1 MTKGEAMYKILVL
14 NPGSTSTKVA
24 YYEDAV
30 NVCERN
36 LDVDR
41 QVIAGMK
48 GIFDQMDLRK
58 ETIRTFMKEEK
69 IDPKELN
76 VIVSRGGGGGN
87 LMSGGYI
94 IDKALVQHCYDYD
107 TPHASSLGP
116 VIAYEMGQE
125 LGIPAFI
132 YDGEGVN
139 EFIPEAC
146 LSGFKDFPIA
156 PGSHTLNAKA
166 AARIGAAKL
175 GGKLDD
181 FNIVVCH
188 LGGGTS
194 TSAHRHGRLI
204 DSTSDGYSAERA
216 GGVPFMAIIGFVAGC
231 FSGKYTHRDILKMI
245 MGGGGLAGH
254 LGTSDLREVERR
266 IDAGDAEAKLAF
278 DGMVYAQA
286 KDIGAMSTTMNMDV
300 DAIVLTGGMAHSSR
314 LVEALSARV
323 SKIAPI
329 IVAPGSH
336 EMDSLATGVI
346 RVMNGEEPYHKFG
359 RDRVEDEYV
368 K

>member
-1 MTKGEAMYKILVL
+1 MYKILVL

-30 NVCERN
+30 NICERN

-41 QVIAGMK
+41 KVIAGMK
-48 GIFDQMDLRK
+48 DIFDQMDLRK
-58 ETIRTFMKEEK
+58 QTIQNFMEEEG
-69 IDPKELN
+69 INPEELSF
-76 VIVSRGGGGGN
+76 IVSRGGGGGN

-94 IDKALVQHCYDYD
+94 IDEALVQHCHDYD

-116 VIAYEMGQE
+116 VIAYEMAQK

-146 LSGFKDFPIA
+146 LSGLKEFPIA

-175 GGKLDD
+175 GGKLEDY
-181 FNIVVCH
+181 NIVVCH

-194 TSAHRHGRLI
+194 TSAHCKGKLI

-216 GGVPFMAIIGFVAGC
+216 GGVPFMSVIGCVAGC
-231 FSGKYTHRDILKMI
+231 VSGKYTHRAILTMI
-245 MGGGGLAGH
+245 MGGGGLVNY

-286 KDIGAMSTTMNMDV
+286 KDIGAMSTTMNMDI
-300 DAIVLTGGMAHSSR
+300 DAIVLTGGMANSKR

-323 SKIAPI
+323 SKLAPI
-329 IVAPGSH
+329 IVVPGSH
-336 EMDSLATGVI
+336 EMDSLATGAI

-359 RDRVEDEYV
+359 KDRSEDEYV

>member
-1 MTKGEAMYKILVL
+1 MYKILVL

-24 YYEDAV
+24 YYEDSV

-41 QVIAGMK
+41 AAIAGMK
-48 GIFDQMDLRK
+48 NIFDQMDLRK
-58 ETIRTFMKEEK
+58 ETIRNFLDEEH
-69 IDPKELN
+69 IRPEDLSF
-76 VIVSRGGGGGN
+76 IVSRGGGGGN
-87 LMSGGYI
+87 LMSGGYL
-94 IDKALVQHCYDYD
+94 IDEALVQHCYDYD

-116 VIAYEMGQE
+116 VIAYEMGKQ

-146 LSGFKDFPIA
+146 LSGFPAFPIA

-166 AARIGAAKL
+166 AARIGAARL
-175 GGKLDD
+175 GGKLED

-194 TSAHRHGRLI
+194 TSAHCRGKLI

-216 GGVPFMAIIGFVAGC
+216 GGVPFMALIGFVAGC
-231 FSGKYTHRDILKMI
+231 FSGKYTQCDILKMI
-245 MGGGGLAGH
+245 MGGGGLAGY
-254 LGTSDLREVERR
+254 LGTSDLREVEKMV
-266 IDAGDAEAKLAF
+266 DAGDEKAKLIF

-286 KDIGAMSTTMNMDV
+286 KDIGAMATTMNMDV
-300 DAIVLTGGMAHSSR
+300 DAIVLTGGMAHSKR

-323 SKIAPI
+323 GKIAPI
-329 IVAPGSH
+329 IVAAGSH
-336 EMDSLATGVI
+336 EMDALANGAI
-346 RVMNGEEPYHKFG
+346 RLMNREEKYHKFG
-359 RDRVEDEYV
+359 KDSSEDAYV
-368 K
+368 

>member
-1 MTKGEAMYKILVL
+1 MYKILVL

-24 YYEDAV
+24 YYEDSV

-41 QVIAGMK
+41 AAIAVMK
-48 GIFDQMDLRK
+48 NIFDQMDLRK
-58 ETIRTFMKEEK
+58 ETIRNFLDEEH
-69 IDPKELN
+69 IRPEDLSF
-76 VIVSRGGGGGN
+76 IVSRGGGGGN

-94 IDKALVQHCYDYD
+94 IDEALVQHCYDYD

-116 VIAYEMGQE
+116 VIAYEMGKQ

-146 LSGFKDFPIA
+146 LSGFPAFPIA

-166 AARIGAAKL
+166 AARIGAARL
-175 GGKLDD
+175 GGKLED

-194 TSAHRHGRLI
+194 TSAHCGGKLI

-216 GGVPFMAIIGFVAGC
+216 GGVPFMALIGFVAGC
-231 FSGKYTHRDILKMI
+231 FSGKYTQRDILKMI
-245 MGGGGLAGH
+245 MGGGGLAGY
-254 LGTSDLREVERR
+254 LGTSDLREVEKMV
-266 IDAGDAEAKLAF
+266 DAGDEKAKLIF

-286 KDIGAMSTTMNMDV
+286 KDIGAMATTMNMDV
-300 DAIVLTGGMAHSSR
+300 DAIVLTGGMAHSKR

-323 SKIAPI
+323 GKIAPI
-329 IVAPGSH
+329 IVAAGSH
-336 EMDSLATGVI
+336 EMDALANGAI
-346 RVMNGEEPYHKFG
+346 RLMNREEKYHKFG
-359 RDRVEDEYV
+359 KDSSEDAYV
-368 K
+368 

>member
-1 MTKGEAMYKILVL
+1 MYKILVL

-24 YYEDAV
+24 YYEDSV

-41 QVIAGMK
+41 AAIAGMK
-48 GIFDQMDLRK
+48 NIFDQMDLRK
-58 ETIRTFMKEEK
+58 ETIRNFLDEEH
-69 IDPKELN
+69 IRPEDLSF
-76 VIVSRGGGGGN
+76 IVSRGGGGGN
-87 LMSGGYI
+87 LMSGGYL
-94 IDKALVQHCYDYD
+94 IDEALVQHCYDYD

-116 VIAYEMGQE
+116 VIAYEMGKQ

-146 LSGFKDFPIA
+146 LSGFPAFPIA

-166 AARIGAAKL
+166 AARIGAARL
-175 GGKLDD
+175 GGKLED

-194 TSAHRHGRLI
+194 TSAHCRGKLI

-216 GGVPFMAIIGFVAGC
+216 GGVPFMALIGFVAGC
-231 FSGKYTHRDILKMI
+231 FSGKYTKRDILKMI
-245 MGGGGLAGH
+245 MGGGGLAGY
-254 LGTSDLREVERR
+254 LGTSDLREVEKMV
-266 IDAGDAEAKLAF
+266 DAGDEKAKLIF

-286 KDIGAMSTTMNMDV
+286 KDIGAMATTMNMDV
-300 DAIVLTGGMAHSSR
+300 DAIVLTGGMAHSKR

-323 SKIAPI
+323 GKIAPI
-329 IVAPGSH
+329 IVAAGSH
-336 EMDSLATGVI
+336 EMDALANGAI
-346 RVMNGEEPYHKFG
+346 RLMNREEKYHKFG
-359 RDRVEDEYV
+359 KDSSEDAYV
-368 K
+368 

>member
-1 MTKGEAMYKILVL
+1 MYKILVL

-24 YYEDAV
+24 YYEDSV

-36 LDVDR
+36 LDIDR
-41 QVIAGMK
+41 AAIAGMK
-48 GIFDQMDLRK
+48 SIFDQMDLRK
-58 ETIRTFMKEEK
+58 ETIRNFLAEEH
-69 IDPKELN
+69 IRPEDLS

-94 IDKALVQHCYDYD
+94 IDEALVQHCYDYD

-116 VIAYEMGQE
+116 VIAYEMGKQ

-146 LSGFKDFPIA
+146 LSGFPAFPIA

-175 GGKLDD
+175 GGRLED

-194 TSAHRHGRLI
+194 TSAHCRGMLI

-216 GGVPFMAIIGFVAGC
+216 GGVPFMALIGFVTGC
-231 FSGKYTHRDILKMI
+231 FSGQYTQQDVLKMI
-245 MGGGGLAGH
+245 MGGGGLAGY

-266 IDAGDAEAKLAF
+266 IDAGDETAKLIF

-300 DAIVLTGGMAHSSR
+300 DAIVLTGGMAHSKR

-323 SKIAPI
+323 GKIAPI
-329 IVAPGSH
+329 IVAAGSH
-336 EMDSLATGVI
+336 EMDSLANGVI
-346 RVMNGEEPYHKFG
+346 RLMNREEKYHKFG
-359 RDRVEDEYV
+359 KDSSEDSYV
-368 K
+368 

>member
-1 MTKGEAMYKILVL
+1 MYKILVL

-24 YYEDAV
+24 YYEDSV

-41 QVIAGMK
+41 AAIAGMK
-48 GIFDQMDLRK
+48 NIFDQMDLRK
-58 ETIRTFMKEEK
+58 ETIRNFLDEEH
-69 IDPKELN
+69 IRPENLSF
-76 VIVSRGGGGGN
+76 IVSRGGGGGN
-87 LMSGGYI
+87 LMSGGYL
-94 IDKALVQHCYDYD
+94 IDEALVQHCYDYD

-116 VIAYEMGQE
+116 VIAYEMGKQ

-146 LSGFKDFPIA
+146 LSGFPAFPIA

-166 AARIGAAKL
+166 AARIGAARL
-175 GGKLDD
+175 GGKLED

-194 TSAHRHGRLI
+194 TSAHCRGKLI

-216 GGVPFMAIIGFVAGC
+216 GGVPFMALIGFVAGC
-231 FSGKYTHRDILKMI
+231 FSGKYTQRDILKMI
-245 MGGGGLAGH
+245 MGGGGLAGY
-254 LGTSDLREVERR
+254 LGTSDLREVEKMV
-266 IDAGDAEAKLAF
+266 DAGDEKAKLIF

-286 KDIGAMSTTMNMDV
+286 KDIGAMATTMNMDV
-300 DAIVLTGGMAHSSR
+300 DAIVLTGGMAHSKR

-323 SKIAPI
+323 GKIAPI
-329 IVAPGSH
+329 IVAAGSH
-336 EMDSLATGVI
+336 EMDALANGAI
-346 RVMNGEEPYHKFG
+346 RLMNREEKYHKFG
-359 RDRVEDEYV
+359 KDSSEDAYV
-368 K
+368 

>member
-1 MTKGEAMYKILVL
+1 MYKILVL

-24 YYEDAV
+24 YYEDSV

-41 QVIAGMK
+41 AAIAGMK
-48 GIFDQMDLRK
+48 NIFDQMDLRK
-58 ETIRTFMKEEK
+58 ETIRNFLDEEH
-69 IDPKELN
+69 IRPEDLSF
-76 VIVSRGGGGGN
+76 IVSRGGGGGN
-87 LMSGGYI
+87 LMSGGYL
-94 IDKALVQHCYDYD
+94 IDEALVQHCYDYD

-116 VIAYEMGQE
+116 VIAYEMGKQ

-146 LSGFKDFPIA
+146 LSGFPAFPIA
-156 PGSHTLNAKA
+156 PGSHTLSAKA
-166 AARIGAAKL
+166 AARIGAARL
-175 GGKLDD
+175 GGKLED

-194 TSAHRHGRLI
+194 TSAHCRGKLI

-216 GGVPFMAIIGFVAGC
+216 GGVPFMALIGFVAGC
-231 FSGKYTHRDILKMI
+231 FSGKYTQRDILKMI
-245 MGGGGLAGH
+245 MGGGGLAGY
-254 LGTSDLREVERR
+254 LGTSDLREVEKMV
-266 IDAGDAEAKLAF
+266 DAGDEKAKLIF

-286 KDIGAMSTTMNMDV
+286 KDIGAMATTMNMDV
-300 DAIVLTGGMAHSSR
+300 DAIVLTGGMAHSKR

-323 SKIAPI
+323 GKIAPI
-329 IVAPGSH
+329 IVAAGSH
-336 EMDSLATGVI
+336 EMDALANGAI
-346 RVMNGEEPYHKFG
+346 RLMNREEKYHKFG
-359 RDRVEDEYV
+359 KDSSEDAYV
-368 K
+368 

>member
-1 MTKGEAMYKILVL
+1 MYKILVL

-24 YYEDAV
+24 YYEDSV

-41 QVIAGMK
+41 AAIAGMK
-48 GIFDQMDLRK
+48 NIFDQMDLRK
-58 ETIRTFMKEEK
+58 ETIRNFLDEEH
-69 IDPKELN
+69 IRPEDLSF
-76 VIVSRGGGGGN
+76 IVSRGGGGGN
-87 LMSGGYI
+87 LMSGGYL
-94 IDKALVQHCYDYD
+94 IDEALVQHCYDYD

-116 VIAYEMGQE
+116 VIAYEMGKQ

-146 LSGFKDFPIA
+146 LSGFPAFPIA

-166 AARIGAAKL
+166 AARIGAARL
-175 GGKLDD
+175 GGKLED

-194 TSAHRHGRLI
+194 TSAHCRGKLI

-216 GGVPFMAIIGFVAGC
+216 GGVPFMALIGFVAGC
-231 FSGKYTHRDILKMI
+231 FSGKYTQRDILKMI
-245 MGGGGLAGH
+245 MGGGGLAGY
-254 LGTSDLREVERR
+254 LGTSDLREVEKMV
-266 IDAGDAEAKLAF
+266 DAGDEKAKLIF

-286 KDIGAMSTTMNMDV
+286 KDIGAMATTMNMDV
-300 DAIVLTGGMAHSSR
+300 DAIVLTGGMAHSKR

-323 SKIAPI
+323 GKIAPI
-329 IVAPGSH
+329 IVAAGSH
-336 EMDSLATGVI
+336 EMDALAIGAI
-346 RVMNGEEPYHKFG
+346 RLMNREEKYHKFG
-359 RDRVEDEYV
+359 KDSSEDAYV
-368 K
+368 

>member
-1 MTKGEAMYKILVL
+1 MYKILVL

-24 YYEDAV
+24 YYEDSV

-41 QVIAGMK
+41 AAIAGMK
-48 GIFDQMDLRK
+48 NIFDQMDLRK
-58 ETIRTFMKEEK
+58 ETIRNFLDEEH
-69 IDPKELN
+69 IRPEDLSF
-76 VIVSRGGGGGN
+76 IVSRGGGGGN
-87 LMSGGYI
+87 LMSGGYL
-94 IDKALVQHCYDYD
+94 IDEALVQHCYDYD

-116 VIAYEMGQE
+116 VIAYEMGKQ

-146 LSGFKDFPIA
+146 LSGFPAFPIA

-166 AARIGAAKL
+166 AARIGAARL
-175 GGKLDD
+175 GGKLED

-194 TSAHRHGRLI
+194 TSAHCRGKLI

-216 GGVPFMAIIGFVAGC
+216 GGVPFMALIGFVAGC
-231 FSGKYTHRDILKMI
+231 FSGKYTQRDILKMI
-245 MGGGGLAGH
+245 MGGGGLAGY
-254 LGTSDLREVERR
+254 LGTSDLREVEKMV
-266 IDAGDAEAKLAF
+266 DAGDEKAKLIF

-286 KDIGAMSTTMNMDV
+286 KDIGTMATTMNMDV
-300 DAIVLTGGMAHSSR
+300 DAIVLTGGMAHSKR

-323 SKIAPI
+323 GKIAPI
-329 IVAPGSH
+329 IVAAGSH
-336 EMDSLATGVI
+336 EMDALANGAI
-346 RVMNGEEPYHKFG
+346 RLMNREEKYHKFG
-359 RDRVEDEYV
+359 KDSSEDAYV
-368 K
+368 

>member
-1 MTKGEAMYKILVL
+1 MYKILVL

-24 YYEDAV
+24 YYEDSV

-41 QVIAGMK
+41 AAIAGMK
-48 GIFDQMDLRK
+48 NIFDQMDLRK
-58 ETIRTFMKEEK
+58 ETIRNFLDEEH
-69 IDPKELN
+69 IQPEDLSF
-76 VIVSRGGGGGN
+76 IVSRGGGGGN
-87 LMSGGYI
+87 LMSGGYL
-94 IDKALVQHCYDYD
+94 IDEALVQHCYDYD

-116 VIAYEMGQE
+116 VIAYEMGKQ

-146 LSGFKDFPIA
+146 LSGFPAFPIA

-166 AARIGAAKL
+166 AARIGAARL
-175 GGKLDD
+175 GGKLED

-194 TSAHRHGRLI
+194 TSAHCGGKLI

-216 GGVPFMAIIGFVAGC
+216 GGVPFMALIGFVAGC
-231 FSGKYTHRDILKMI
+231 FSGKYTQRDILKMI
-245 MGGGGLAGH
+245 MGGGGLAGY
-254 LGTSDLREVERR
+254 LGTSDLREVEKMV
-266 IDAGDAEAKLAF
+266 DAGDEKAKLIF

-286 KDIGAMSTTMNMDV
+286 KDIGAMATTMNMDV
-300 DAIVLTGGMAHSSR
+300 DAIVLTGGMAHSKR

-323 SKIAPI
+323 GKIAPI
-329 IVAPGSH
+329 IVAAGSH
-336 EMDSLATGVI
+336 EMDALANGAI
-346 RVMNGEEPYHKFG
+346 RLMNREEKYHKFG
-359 RDRVEDEYV
+359 KDSSEDAYV
-368 K
+368 

>member
-1 MTKGEAMYKILVL
+1 MDTIKLINEAVVLKGGKPEIL
-14 NPGSTSTKVA
+14 
-24 YYEDAV
+24 
-30 NVCERN
+30 R
-36 LDVDR
+36 
-41 QVIAGMK
+41 
-48 GIFDQMDLRK
+48 
-58 ETIRTFMKEEK
+58 
-69 IDPKELN
+69 
-76 VIVSRGGGGGN
+76 
-87 LMSGGYI
+87 
-94 IDKALVQHCYDYD
+94 DK
-107 TPHASSLGP
+107 SSLSAGKAKTM
-116 VIAYEMGQE
+116 AYRIMAEHNTVSDGDSMH
-125 LGIPAFI
+125 LKFDSLISHDITYVGIIQTAR
-132 YDGEGVN
+132 
-139 EFIPEAC
+139 A
-146 LSGFKDFPIA
+146 SGLKEFPIA

-175 GGKLDD
+175 GGKLEDY
-181 FNIVVCH
+181 NIVVCH

-194 TSAHRHGRLI
+194 TSAHCKGKLI

-216 GGVPFMAIIGFVAGC
+216 GGVPFMSVIGFVAGC

-245 MGGGGLAGH
+245 MGGGGLVNY

-286 KDIGAMSTTMNMDV
+286 KDIGAMSTTMNMDI
-300 DAIVLTGGMAHSSR
+300 DAIVLTGGMANSKR

-329 IVAPGSH
+329 IVVPGSH
-336 EMDSLATGVI
+336 EMDSLATGAI

-359 RDRVEDEYV
+359 KDRSEDEYV

>member
-1 MTKGEAMYKILVL
+1 MYKILVL

-24 YYEDAV
+24 YYEDSV

-41 QVIAGMK
+41 AAIAGMK
-48 GIFDQMDLRK
+48 NIFDQMDLRK
-58 ETIRTFMKEEK
+58 ETIRNFLDEEH
-69 IDPKELN
+69 IRPEDLSF
-76 VIVSRGGGGGN
+76 IVSRGGGGGN
-87 LMSGGYI
+87 LMSGGYL
-94 IDKALVQHCYDYD
+94 IDEALVQHCYDYD

-116 VIAYEMGQE
+116 VIAYEMGKQ

-146 LSGFKDFPIA
+146 LSGFPAFPIA

-166 AARIGAAKL
+166 AARIGAARL
-175 GGKLDD
+175 GGKLED
-181 FNIVVCH
+181 FKIVVCH

-194 TSAHRHGRLI
+194 TSAHCRGKLI

-216 GGVPFMAIIGFVAGC
+216 GGVPFMALIGFVAGC
-231 FSGKYTHRDILKMI
+231 FSGKYTQRDILKMI
-245 MGGGGLAGH
+245 MGGGGLAGY
-254 LGTSDLREVERR
+254 LGTSDLREVEKMV
-266 IDAGDAEAKLAF
+266 DAGDEKAKLIF

-286 KDIGAMSTTMNMDV
+286 KDIGAMATTMNMDV
-300 DAIVLTGGMAHSSR
+300 DAIVLTGGMAHSKR

-323 SKIAPI
+323 GKIAPI
-329 IVAPGSH
+329 IVAAGSH
-336 EMDSLATGVI
+336 EMDALANGAI
-346 RVMNGEEPYHKFG
+346 RLMNREEKYHKFG
-359 RDRVEDEYV
+359 KDSSEDAYV
-368 K
+368 

>member
-1 MTKGEAMYKILVL
+1 MYKILVL

-24 YYEDAV
+24 YYEDSV

-41 QVIAGMK
+41 AAIAGMK
-48 GIFDQMDLRK
+48 NIFDQMDLRK
-58 ETIRTFMKEEK
+58 ETLRNFLDEEHIRPEDLSF
-69 IDPKELN
+69 
-76 VIVSRGGGGGN
+76 IVSRGGGGGN
-87 LMSGGYI
+87 LMSGGYL
-94 IDKALVQHCYDYD
+94 IDEALVQHCYDYD

-116 VIAYEMGQE
+116 VIAYEMGKQ

-146 LSGFKDFPIA
+146 LSGFPAFPIA

-166 AARIGAAKL
+166 AARIGAARL
-175 GGKLDD
+175 GGKLED

-194 TSAHRHGRLI
+194 TSAHCGGKLI

-216 GGVPFMAIIGFVAGC
+216 GGVPFMALIGFVAGC
-231 FSGKYTHRDILKMI
+231 FSGKYTQRDILKMI
-245 MGGGGLAGH
+245 MGGGGLAGY
-254 LGTSDLREVERR
+254 LGTSDLREVEKMV
-266 IDAGDAEAKLAF
+266 DAGDEKAKLIF

-286 KDIGAMSTTMNMDV
+286 KDIGAMATTMNMDV
-300 DAIVLTGGMAHSSR
+300 DAIVLTGGMAHSKR

-323 SKIAPI
+323 GKIAPI
-329 IVAPGSH
+329 IVAAGSH
-336 EMDSLATGVI
+336 EMDALANGAI
-346 RVMNGEEPYHKFG
+346 RLMNREEKYHKFG
-359 RDRVEDEYV
+359 KDSSEDAYV
-368 K
+368 

>member
-1 MTKGEAMYKILVL
+1 MYKILVL

-24 YYEDAV
+24 YYEDSV

-41 QVIAGMK
+41 AAIAGMK
-48 GIFDQMDLRK
+48 NIFDQMDLRK
-58 ETIRTFMKEEK
+58 ETIRNFLDEEH
-69 IDPKELN
+69 IRPEDLSF
-76 VIVSRGGGGGN
+76 IVSRGGGGGN
-87 LMSGGYI
+87 LMSGGYL
-94 IDKALVQHCYDYD
+94 IDEALVQHCYDYD

-116 VIAYEMGQE
+116 VIAYEMGKQ

-146 LSGFKDFPIA
+146 LSGFPAFPIA

-166 AARIGAAKL
+166 AARIGAARL
-175 GGKLDD
+175 GGKLED

-194 TSAHRHGRLI
+194 TSAHCRGKLI

-216 GGVPFMAIIGFVAGC
+216 GGVPFMALIGFVAGC
-231 FSGKYTHRDILKMI
+231 FSGKYTQRDILKMI
-245 MGGGGLAGH
+245 MGGGGLAGY
-254 LGTSDLREVERR
+254 LGTSDLREVEKMV
-266 IDAGDAEAKLAF
+266 DAGDEKAKLIF

-286 KDIGAMSTTMNMDV
+286 KDIGAMATTMNMDV
-300 DAIVLTGGMAHSSR
+300 DAIVLTGGMAHSKR

-323 SKIAPI
+323 GKIAPI
-329 IVAPGSH
+329 IVAAGSH
-336 EMDSLATGVI
+336 EMDALANGAI
-346 RVMNGEEPYHKFG
+346 RLMNREEKYHKFG
-359 RDRVEDEYV
+359 KDSSEDAYV
-368 K
+368 

>member
-1 MTKGEAMYKILVL
+1 MYKILVL

-24 YYEDAV
+24 YYEDSV

-41 QVIAGMK
+41 AAIAGMK
-48 GIFDQMDLRK
+48 NIFDQMDLRK
-58 ETIRTFMKEEK
+58 ETIRNFLDEEH
-69 IDPKELN
+69 IRPEDLSF
-76 VIVSRGGGGGN
+76 IVSRGGGGGN
-87 LMSGGYI
+87 LMSGGYL
-94 IDKALVQHCYDYD
+94 IDEALVQHCYDYD

-116 VIAYEMGQE
+116 VIAYEMGKQ

-146 LSGFKDFPIA
+146 LSGFPAFPIA

-166 AARIGAAKL
+166 AARIGVARL
-175 GGKLDD
+175 GGKLED

-194 TSAHRHGRLI
+194 TSAHCGGKLI

-216 GGVPFMAIIGFVAGC
+216 GGVPFMALIGFVAGC
-231 FSGKYTHRDILKMI
+231 FSGKYTQRDILKMI
-245 MGGGGLAGH
+245 MGGGGLAGY
-254 LGTSDLREVERR
+254 LGTSDLREVEKMV
-266 IDAGDAEAKLAF
+266 DAGDEKAKLIF

-286 KDIGAMSTTMNMDV
+286 KDIGAMATTMNMDV
-300 DAIVLTGGMAHSSR
+300 DAIVLTGGMAHSKR

-323 SKIAPI
+323 GKIAPI
-329 IVAPGSH
+329 IVAAGSH
-336 EMDSLATGVI
+336 EMDALANGAI
-346 RVMNGEEPYHKFG
+346 RLMNREEKYHKFG
-359 RDRVEDEYV
+359 KDSSEDAYV
-368 K
+368 

>member
-1 MTKGEAMYKILVL
+1 MYKILVL

-24 YYEDAV
+24 YYEDSV

-41 QVIAGMK
+41 AAIAGMK
-48 GIFDQMDLRK
+48 NIFDQMDLRK
-58 ETIRTFMKEEK
+58 ETIRNFLDEEH
-69 IDPKELN
+69 IRPEDLSF
-76 VIVSRGGGGGN
+76 IVSRGGGGGN
-87 LMSGGYI
+87 LMSGGYL
-94 IDKALVQHCYDYD
+94 IDEALVQHCYDYD

-116 VIAYEMGQE
+116 VIAYEMGKQ

-146 LSGFKDFPIA
+146 LSGFPAFPIA
-156 PGSHTLNAKA
+156 PGSQTLNAKA
-166 AARIGAAKL
+166 AARIGAARL
-175 GGKLDD
+175 GGKLED

-194 TSAHRHGRLI
+194 TSAHCRGKLI

-216 GGVPFMAIIGFVAGC
+216 GGVPFMALIGFVAGC
-231 FSGKYTHRDILKMI
+231 FSGKYTQRDILKMI
-245 MGGGGLAGH
+245 MGGGGLAGY
-254 LGTSDLREVERR
+254 LGTSDLREVEKMV
-266 IDAGDAEAKLAF
+266 DAGDEKAKLIF

-286 KDIGAMSTTMNMDV
+286 KDIGAMATTMNMDV
-300 DAIVLTGGMAHSSR
+300 DAIVLTGGMAHSKR

-323 SKIAPI
+323 GKIAPI
-329 IVAPGSH
+329 IVAAGSH
-336 EMDSLATGVI
+336 EMDALANGAI
-346 RVMNGEEPYHKFG
+346 RLMNREEKYHKFG
-359 RDRVEDEYV
+359 KDSSEDAYV
-368 K
+368 

>member
-1 MTKGEAMYKILVL
+1 MYKILVL

-24 YYEDAV
+24 YYEDSV

-41 QVIAGMK
+41 AAIAGMK
-48 GIFDQMDLRK
+48 NIFDQMDLRK
-58 ETIRTFMKEEK
+58 ETIRNFLDEEH
-69 IDPKELN
+69 IRPEDLSF
-76 VIVSRGGGGGN
+76 IVSRGGGGGN
-87 LMSGGYI
+87 LMSGGYL
-94 IDKALVQHCYDYD
+94 IDEALVQHCYDYD

-116 VIAYEMGQE
+116 VIAYEMGKQ

-146 LSGFKDFPIA
+146 LSGFPAFPIA

-166 AARIGAAKL
+166 AARIGAARL
-175 GGKLDD
+175 GGKLED

-194 TSAHRHGRLI
+194 TSAHCGGKLI

-216 GGVPFMAIIGFVAGC
+216 GGVPFMALIGFVAGC
-231 FSGKYTHRDILKMI
+231 FSGKYTQRDILKMI
-245 MGGGGLAGH
+245 MGGGGLAGY
-254 LGTSDLREVERR
+254 LGTSDLREVEKMV
-266 IDAGDAEAKLAF
+266 DAGDEKAKLIF

-286 KDIGAMSTTMNMDV
+286 KDIGAMATTMNMDV
-300 DAIVLTGGMAHSSR
+300 DAIVLTGGMAHSKR

-323 SKIAPI
+323 GKIAPI
-329 IVAPGSH
+329 IVAAGSH
-336 EMDSLATGVI
+336 EMDALANGAI
-346 RVMNGEEPYHKFG
+346 RLMNREEKYHKFG
-359 RDRVEDEYV
+359 KDSSEDAYV
-368 K
+368 

>member
-1 MTKGEAMYKILVL
+1 MYKILVL

-24 YYEDAV
+24 YYEDSV

-41 QVIAGMK
+41 AAIAGMK
-48 GIFDQMDLRK
+48 NIFDQMDLRK
-58 ETIRTFMKEEK
+58 ETIRNFLDEEH
-69 IDPKELN
+69 IRPEDLSF
-76 VIVSRGGGGGN
+76 IVSRGGGGGN
-87 LMSGGYI
+87 LMSGGYL
-94 IDKALVQHCYDYD
+94 IDEALVQHCYDYD

-116 VIAYEMGQE
+116 VIAYEMGKQ

-146 LSGFKDFPIA
+146 LSGFPAFPIA

-166 AARIGAAKL
+166 AARIGAARL
-175 GGKLDD
+175 GGKLED

-194 TSAHRHGRLI
+194 TSAHCRGKLI

-216 GGVPFMAIIGFVAGC
+216 GGVPFMALIGFVAGC
-231 FSGKYTHRDILKMI
+231 FSGKYTQRDILKMI
-245 MGGGGLAGH
+245 MGGGGLAGY
-254 LGTSDLREVERR
+254 LGTSDLREVEKMV
-266 IDAGDAEAKLAF
+266 DAGDEKAKLIF

-286 KDIGAMSTTMNMDV
+286 KDIGAMATTMNMDV
-300 DAIVLTGGMAHSSR
+300 DAIVLTGGMAHSKR

-323 SKIAPI
+323 GKIAPI
-329 IVAPGSH
+329 IVAAGSH
-336 EMDSLATGVI
+336 EMEALANGAI
-346 RVMNGEEPYHKFG
+346 RLMNREEKYHKFG
-359 RDRVEDEYV
+359 KDSSEDAYV
-368 K
+368 

>member
-1 MTKGEAMYKILVL
+1 MYKILVL

-24 YYEDAV
+24 YYEDSV

-41 QVIAGMK
+41 AAIAGMK
-48 GIFDQMDLRK
+48 NIFDQMDLRK
-58 ETIRTFMKEEK
+58 ETIRNFLDEGHIRPE
-69 IDPKELN
+69 DLSF
-76 VIVSRGGGGGN
+76 IVSRGGGGGN
-87 LMSGGYI
+87 LMSGGYL
-94 IDKALVQHCYDYD
+94 IDEALVQHCYDYD

-116 VIAYEMGQE
+116 VIAYEMGKQ

-146 LSGFKDFPIA
+146 LSGFPAFPIA

-166 AARIGAAKL
+166 AARIGAARL
-175 GGKLDD
+175 GGKLED

-194 TSAHRHGRLI
+194 TSAHCRGKLI

-216 GGVPFMAIIGFVAGC
+216 GGVPFMALIGFVAGC
-231 FSGKYTHRDILKMI
+231 FSGKYTQRDILKMI
-245 MGGGGLAGH
+245 MGGGGLAGY
-254 LGTSDLREVERR
+254 LGTSDLREVEKMV
-266 IDAGDAEAKLAF
+266 DAGDEKAKLIF

-286 KDIGAMSTTMNMDV
+286 KDIGAMATTMNMDV
-300 DAIVLTGGMAHSSR
+300 DAIVLTGGMAHSKR

-323 SKIAPI
+323 GKIAPI
-329 IVAPGSH
+329 IVAAGSH
-336 EMDSLATGVI
+336 EMDALANGAI
-346 RVMNGEEPYHKFG
+346 RLMNREEKYHKFG
-359 RDRVEDEYV
+359 KDSSEDAYV
-368 K
+368 

>member
-1 MTKGEAMYKILVL
+1 MYKILVL

-24 YYEDAV
+24 YYEDSV

-41 QVIAGMK
+41 AAIAGMK
-48 GIFDQMDLRK
+48 NIFDQMDLRK
-58 ETIRTFMKEEK
+58 ETIRNFLDEEH
-69 IDPKELN
+69 IRPEDLSF
-76 VIVSRGGGGGN
+76 IVSRGGGGGN
-87 LMSGGYI
+87 LMSGGYL
-94 IDKALVQHCYDYD
+94 IDEALVQHCYDYD

-116 VIAYEMGQE
+116 VIAYEMGKQ

-146 LSGFKDFPIA
+146 LSGFPEFPIA

-166 AARIGAAKL
+166 AARIGAARL
-175 GGKLDD
+175 GGKLED

-194 TSAHRHGRLI
+194 TSAHCGGKLI

-216 GGVPFMAIIGFVAGC
+216 GGVPFMALIGFVAGC
-231 FSGKYTHRDILKMI
+231 FSGKYTQRDILKMI
-245 MGGGGLAGH
+245 MGGGGLAGY
-254 LGTSDLREVERR
+254 LGTSDLREVEKMV
-266 IDAGDAEAKLAF
+266 DAGDEKAKLIF

-286 KDIGAMSTTMNMDV
+286 KDIGAMATTMNMDV
-300 DAIVLTGGMAHSSR
+300 DAIVLTGGMAHSKR

-323 SKIAPI
+323 GKIAPI
-329 IVAPGSH
+329 IVAAGSH
-336 EMDSLATGVI
+336 EMDALANGAI
-346 RVMNGEEPYHKFG
+346 RLMNREEKYHKFG
-359 RDRVEDEYV
+359 KDSSEDAYV
-368 K
+368 

>member
-1 MTKGEAMYKILVL
+1 MYKILVL

-24 YYEDAV
+24 YYEDSV

-41 QVIAGMK
+41 AAIAGMK
-48 GIFDQMDLRK
+48 YIFDQMDLRK
-58 ETIRTFMKEEK
+58 ETIRNFLDEEH
-69 IDPKELN
+69 IRPEDLSF
-76 VIVSRGGGGGN
+76 IVSRGGGGGN
-87 LMSGGYI
+87 LMSGGYL
-94 IDKALVQHCYDYD
+94 IDEALVQHCYDYD

-116 VIAYEMGQE
+116 VIAYEMGKQ

-146 LSGFKDFPIA
+146 LSGFPAFPIA

-166 AARIGAAKL
+166 AARIGAARL
-175 GGKLDD
+175 GGKLED

-194 TSAHRHGRLI
+194 TSAHCRGKLI

-216 GGVPFMAIIGFVAGC
+216 GGVPFMALIGFVAGC
-231 FSGKYTHRDILKMI
+231 FSGKYTQRDILKMI
-245 MGGGGLAGH
+245 MGGGGLAGY
-254 LGTSDLREVERR
+254 LGTSDLREVEKMV
-266 IDAGDAEAKLAF
+266 DAGDEKAKLIF

-286 KDIGAMSTTMNMDV
+286 KDIGAMATTMNMDV
-300 DAIVLTGGMAHSSR
+300 DAIVLTGGMAHSKR

-323 SKIAPI
+323 GKIAPI
-329 IVAPGSH
+329 IVAAGSH
-336 EMDSLATGVI
+336 EMDALANGAI
-346 RVMNGEEPYHKFG
+346 RLMNREEKYHKFG
-359 RDRVEDEYV
+359 KDSSEDAYV
-368 K
+368 

>member
-1 MTKGEAMYKILVL
+1 MYKILVL

-24 YYEDAV
+24 YYEDSV

-41 QVIAGMK
+41 AAIAGMK
-48 GIFDQMDLRK
+48 NIFDQMDLRK
-58 ETIRTFMKEEK
+58 ETIRNFLDEEH
-69 IDPKELN
+69 IRPKDLSF
-76 VIVSRGGGGGN
+76 IVSRGGGGGN
-87 LMSGGYI
+87 LMSGGYL
-94 IDKALVQHCYDYD
+94 IDEALVQHCYDYD

-116 VIAYEMGQE
+116 VIAYEMGKQ

-146 LSGFKDFPIA
+146 LSGFPAFPIA

-166 AARIGAAKL
+166 AARIGAARL
-175 GGKLDD
+175 GGKLED

-194 TSAHRHGRLI
+194 TSAHCRGKLI

-216 GGVPFMAIIGFVAGC
+216 GGVPFMALIGFVAGC
-231 FSGKYTHRDILKMI
+231 FSGKYTQRDILKMI
-245 MGGGGLAGH
+245 MGGGGLAGY
-254 LGTSDLREVERR
+254 LGTSDLREVEKMV
-266 IDAGDAEAKLAF
+266 DAGDEKAKLIF

-286 KDIGAMSTTMNMDV
+286 KDIGAMATTMNMDV
-300 DAIVLTGGMAHSSR
+300 DAIVLTGGMAHSKR

-323 SKIAPI
+323 GKIAPI
-329 IVAPGSH
+329 IVAAGSH
-336 EMDSLATGVI
+336 EMDALANGAI
-346 RVMNGEEPYHKFG
+346 RLMNREEKYHKFG
-359 RDRVEDEYV
+359 KDSSEDAYV
-368 K
+368 

>member
-1 MTKGEAMYKILVL
+1 MYKILVL

-24 YYEDAV
+24 YYEDSV

-41 QVIAGMK
+41 AAIAGMK
-48 GIFDQMDLRK
+48 NIFDQMDLRK
-58 ETIRTFMKEEK
+58 ETIRNFLDEEH
-69 IDPKELN
+69 IRPEDLSF
-76 VIVSRGGGGGN
+76 IVSRGGGGGN
-87 LMSGGYI
+87 LMSGGYL
-94 IDKALVQHCYDYD
+94 IDEALVQHCYDYD

-116 VIAYEMGQE
+116 VIAYEMGKQ

-146 LSGFKDFPIA
+146 LSGFPAFPIA

-166 AARIGAAKL
+166 DARIGAARL
-175 GGKLDD
+175 GGKLED

-194 TSAHRHGRLI
+194 TSAHCRGKLI

-216 GGVPFMAIIGFVAGC
+216 GGVPFMALIGFVAGC
-231 FSGKYTHRDILKMI
+231 FSGKYTQRDILKMI
-245 MGGGGLAGH
+245 MGGGGLAGY
-254 LGTSDLREVERR
+254 LGTSDLREVEKMV
-266 IDAGDAEAKLAF
+266 DAGDEKAKLIF

-286 KDIGAMSTTMNMDV
+286 KDIGAMATTMNMDV
-300 DAIVLTGGMAHSSR
+300 DAIVLTGGMAHSKR

-323 SKIAPI
+323 GKIAPI
-329 IVAPGSH
+329 IVAAGSH
-336 EMDSLATGVI
+336 EMDALANGAI
-346 RVMNGEEPYHKFG
+346 RLMNREEKYHKFG
-359 RDRVEDEYV
+359 KDSSEDAYV
-368 K
+368 